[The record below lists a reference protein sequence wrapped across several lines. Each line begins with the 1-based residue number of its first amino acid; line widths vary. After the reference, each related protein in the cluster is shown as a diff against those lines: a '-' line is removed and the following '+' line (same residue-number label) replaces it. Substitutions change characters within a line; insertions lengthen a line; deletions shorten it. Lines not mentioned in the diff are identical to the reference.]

1 MNWLQSDVRSRG
13 GSVGEYEN
21 TAAEVHLPPS
31 RTPRTFVRSNAP
43 RLEGGR
49 RRGKAAISNKGIFY
63 KKNGM
68 AYGGGR
74 SKRCDLPLAHSL
86 PLSRPAKSMNLLHQ
100 FVQQQSSSRPSRPR
114 LPALDAI
121 ARFYTPAIYIASA
134 ALSPPPLPWAII
146 LSQPHCLLAPPVH
159 VKETH

>member
-31 RTPRTFVRSNAP
+31 RTPRTFVRSDAP

-49 RRGKAAISNKGIFY
+49 WRGKAAISNKGILY

-68 AYGGGR
+68 A
-74 SKRCDLPLAHSL
+74 
-86 PLSRPAKSMNLLHQ
+86 
-100 FVQQQSSSRPSRPR
+100 
-114 LPALDAI
+114 
-121 ARFYTPAIYIASA
+121 
-134 ALSPPPLPWAII
+134 
-146 LSQPHCLLAPPVH
+146 
-159 VKETH
+159 